1 MLSLPALLFYALK
14 QKMRK
19 KTLGA
24 RHSLQRGSACNRYY
38 TRRPLSSEQLLVLV
52 FLA

>member
-38 TRRPLSSEQLLVLV
+38 TRRPLSSKLVLI